1 MISLIVAISKN
12 NVIGLNNKLPWHYSE
27 DLKYFKDTTM
37 NKTVL
42 MGKST
47 FISIGKPLPKRHN
60 IVVTRDLEFTHPG
73 VEVINDLDAF
83 INAKHDEEVFI
94 IGGKQIYQ
102 QTLPFADK
110 LYITYINREYQG
122 DVFFPEVD
130 YSLFEKISQ
139 RDSDELSFCVFQR
152 KV

>member
-60 IVVTRDLEFTHPG
+60 IVVTRDPEFTHPG
-73 VEVINDLDAF
+73 VEVINDLNAF